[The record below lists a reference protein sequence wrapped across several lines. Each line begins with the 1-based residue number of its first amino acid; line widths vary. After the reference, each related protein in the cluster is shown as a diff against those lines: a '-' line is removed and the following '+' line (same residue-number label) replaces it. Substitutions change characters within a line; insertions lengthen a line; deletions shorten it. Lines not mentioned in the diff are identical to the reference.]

1 VNRLGL
7 ISDYRREIAEHVQSQ
22 HHKLGRGDA
31 KDYTDY
37 LAMVAE
43 IKAYSNALR
52 LFEQVLE
59 RYTKE
64 EELESYDAP

>member
-1 VNRLGL
+1 MNRIGL
-7 ISDYRREIAEHVQSQ
+7 VSDYRREIAEHIEQ
-22 HHKLGRGDA
+22 HRHKLGRGDA

-43 IKAYSNALR
+43 IKAYGNALK